1 MAKFE
6 IWVFVCALALVG
18 GCASKQPGSRSTE
31 APVAAGGEQ
40 RLSAETDAPALFL
53 GPEPDAPV
61 VGFLGKDV
69 PVEVAG
75 PSQAGRVPVRVR
87 GALWTRGFVPEQL
100 LILRTQRQGR
110 LRGTPVYLGPNDPV
124 NVLGPGEKEGR
135 LRVRAVPKVAGREVG
150 AYEGTYPAVGLAA
163 HAAANGEALARG
175 ETYLLPANTA
185 LPLYDK
191 PNGTKLGELPADATP
206 LTLRVLSSV
215 GSWFAVRAGTGPYLV
230 GYTDAPLTKGGTELL
245 APEPRIEKST
255 ALPRRL
261 ASQAGELKRVAAG
274 ARVSFGDKVIARLH
288 DAGVARVLTAYPS
301 GEVDALV
308 AVNDEVTVRGLLK
321 ASDLSPYASP

>member
-1 MAKFE
+1 MAKLE
-6 IWVFVCALALVG
+6 IWFFVCVLALAA
-18 GCASKQPGSRSTE
+18 GCGSKQPGSG
-31 APVAAGGEQ
+31 AAKASNSSVEQ
-40 RLSAETDAPALFL
+40 RLSAETDAPALFM

-75 PSQAGRVPVRVR
+75 PSQGGRVPVRIR
-87 GALWTRGFVPEQL
+87 GALWTRGYVPEEL
-100 LILRTQRQGR
+100 LVLRAQRHGK
-110 LRGTPVYLGPNDPV
+110 LRGTPVYLGVNDPV
-124 NVLGPGEKEGR
+124 NVRGPGEKAGR
-135 LRVRAVPKVAGREVG
+135 LLVRAVPRIAGRDVR

-163 HAAANGEALARG
+163 HPAQDAEGPPPGEL
-175 ETYLLPANTA
+175 YQLPPNTA

-191 PNGTKLGELPADATP
+191 PQGEKQVELPAGPDA
-206 LTLRVLSSV
+206 LALRVLSSANGWSAVRV
-215 GSWFAVRAGTGPYLV
+215 GSGPYLV
-230 GYTDAPLTKGGTELL
+230 GYTDVALTKGGEEP
-245 APEPRIEKST
+245 APSVAPT
-255 ALPRRL
+255 QGAALPRRL
-261 ASQAGELKRVAAG
+261 AAQQGELKRVAAG

-321 ASDLSPYASP
+321 ASDLSAYAAP